1 MSNPGVTNPP
11 NVDANKAPVID
22 PPADGG
28 ESQPANPQ
36 NPNNA
41 MPNPTDARL
50 RLKLPSDAIVF
61 VNGRQ
66 TKTPGEL
73 RSYVSRNLETGK
85 WYPYEIKAIVNRDG
99 QELVQTKVVDLTA
112 GMDKLVHIEFDGAS
126 EVLTSLSLTV
136 PDDAK
141 VTLGGTPT
149 EASGSFRY
157 FSTKQLKGGQTWKDY
172 EIVVTV
178 VREGKEVS
186 RREVIQ
192 LAAGE
197 SRQIAINFED
207 TPALM
212 ASK

>member
-1 MSNPGVTNPP
+1 MSDPAVTNPS
-11 NVDANKAPVID
+11 NVDANKAPVMD
-22 PPADGG
+22 QPANGG

-36 NPNNA
+36 NPNSA
-41 MPNPTDARL
+41 LPNPTDARL
-50 RLKLPSDAIVF
+50 RLKLPSDAVVF

-73 RSYVSRNLETGK
+73 RSYVSRNLEAGR

-112 GMDKLVHIEFDGAS
+112 GMDKLVRFDFDGS
-126 EVLTSLSLTV
+126 GDVLTSLSLTV
-136 PDDAK
+136 PEDAQ

-157 FSTKQLKGGQTWKDY
+157 FSTKQLKDGQSWKDY
-172 EIVVTV
+172 EIKVTV

-197 SRQIAINFED
+197 SRQIAFD
-207 TPALM
+207 FADAPALM